1 LKIIMKKITHQNF
14 IKVAVVLIIAATST
28 VSCKKYLSPEPVSS
42 FSQDF
47 VFGNLPYAKSA
58 VIGVYNNL
66 SGQNSYGL
74 YFSGYYPYDTDEMMG
89 ASGTADGERRDL
101 AHYNILSN
109 NGGIASAFANS
120 YSGIER
126 ANICI
131 EQIPKMALYTS
142 GSATEQGELKRL
154 YGEALTLR
162 AQFYFDL
169 VKIWGDVPAQ
179 WIPSAEQSTL
189 FLPKTDRD
197 TIYNHILNDLKTAS
211 TLVPWRTEIGTLGDA
226 ADERITKG
234 AVKALRARIALFR
247 GGYSLRRA
255 TTQMERRADYLT
267 YYTIARDECA
277 DIMARRDQHTL
288 NASYKSVWK
297 DYVCGR
303 NANEPNGELIFQIAE
318 GGNTGTTDGRIGIYN
333 GTRFAAVGSGA
344 LSILPNYY
352 YSFDSTDVRRDVTV
366 APYETKTDGASRQ
379 AHNINVVY
387 DGKFRRDWWANPVN
401 PTLATLNSG
410 INWVLIRFSDVLLMY
425 AEADNEINHGASGA
439 DVAAVTEVSKRG
451 HGGNAALVPAIPTD
465 YAGFFKYI
473 VRERYLEFGNEGIRK
488 YDLIRWNL
496 LATAIAE
503 TKVNLA
509 NMGATVPLAMNAPSY
524 MAPPPSYCLTST
536 LPQSMYYWNTLP
548 AVFNGSTLNTY
559 DDSRI
564 FANSLYK
571 AAPVATPANTTKVSW
586 IGYTG
591 INSTFTTV
599 FAGSFKANHSELYPI
614 YVNQITASAGALTQ
628 DYGY

>member
-1 LKIIMKKITHQNF
+1 MKNIFSQNLIKI
-14 IKVAVVLIIAATST
+14 AVVALIAATLPG
-28 VSCKKYLSPEPVSS
+28 CKKYLSPEPVSS

-47 VFGNLPYAKSA
+47 VFSNLPYAKSA

-109 NGGIASAFANS
+109 NGGIASAYANN

-131 EQIPKMALYTS
+131 EQIPKMSLYTT
-142 GSATEQGELKRL
+142 GSAVEQGELKRL
-154 YGEALTLR
+154 LGEAYTLR

-179 WIPSAEQSTL
+179 WLPSAELPTL
-189 FLPKTDRD
+189 FIPKTDRD
-197 TIYNHILNDLKTAS
+197 TIYNHILADLKTS
-211 TLVPWRTEIGTLGDA
+211 ENLVPWRTEISTLGDG

-234 AVKALRARIALFR
+234 AVKALRAKIALFR

-255 TTQMERRADYLT
+255 TTLMERRSDYLT
-267 YYTIARDECA
+267 YYQIAHDECA

-288 NASYKSVWK
+288 NASYKALWQT
-297 DYVCGR
+297 YVCGR
-303 NANEPNGELIFQIAE
+303 NANEPNGEFLFQIAE

-333 GTRFAAVGSGA
+333 GTKFAGVGGGS

-352 YSFDSTDVRRDVTV
+352 YSFDSTDVRRDVTI
-366 APYETKTDGASRQ
+366 APYEVKTDALSKQ
-379 AHNINVVY
+379 AHNINVIY
-387 DGKFRRDWWANPVN
+387 DGKFRRDWWSNPVN
-401 PTLATLNSG
+401 PALATLNSG
-410 INWVLIRFSDVLLMY
+410 INWILIRFSDVLLMF
-425 AEADNEINHGASGA
+425 AEADNEINHGASAA
-439 DVAAVTEVSKRG
+439 DVSAVTEVSKRG
-451 HGGNAALVPAIPTD
+451 HGGNAALVPTIPTD
-465 YAGFFKYI
+465 YAGFFKFI

-509 NMGATVPLAMNAPSY
+509 NLGATVPVAMNPPSY
-524 MAPPPSYCLTST
+524 MASPAPYCLTNT
-536 LPQSMYYWNTLP
+536 LPLAMYYYTTLP
-548 AVFNGSTLNTY
+548 AVFNGSNLNTY
-559 DDSRI
+559 DDSRM

-571 AAPVATPANTTKVSW
+571 PSPTATPANTAKVSW
-586 IGYTG
+586 IGYSG
-591 INSTFTTV
+591 INTTFTTV
-599 FAGSFKANHSELYPI
+599 FAGSFKVNHSELYPI
-614 YVNQITASAGALTQ
+614 YINQINASAGVLTQ

>member
-1 LKIIMKKITHQNF
+1 MKFHIYQK
-14 IKVAVVLIIAATST
+14 LAAICILAMGMAASS
-28 VSCKKYLSPEPVSS
+28 SCEKYLSPEPVSS
-42 FSQDF
+42 FSQDY
-47 VFGNLPYAKSA
+47 VFSNLPYAKA
-58 VIGVYNNL
+58 TVIGIYNNL

-101 AHYNILSN
+101 AHYNLLST
-109 NGGIASAFANS
+109 NGGIAAAFANQ

-131 EQIPKMALYTS
+131 AQIPKMALYTN
-142 GSATEQGELKRL
+142 GTATEQAQLKRL

-169 VKIWGDVPAQ
+169 VKVWGDVPAQ
-179 WIPSAEQSTL
+179 WAPSAEQSNL

-197 TIYNHILNDLKTAS
+197 TIYDHILNDLKTAAD
-211 TLVPWRTEIGTLGDA
+211 LVPWRTELSRIGDA

-255 TTQMERRADYLT
+255 SKQMERRPDYLT
-267 YYTIARDECA
+267 YYKIARDECA

-288 NASYKSVWK
+288 NTSYKALWQT
-297 DYVCGR
+297 YVCGR
-303 NANEPNGELIFQIAE
+303 NANEPNGEFLFQIAE

-333 GTRFAAVGSGA
+333 GTRFAGVGGGS

-352 YSFDSTDVRRDVTV
+352 YYFDSTDVRRDVTV
-366 APYETKTDGASRQ
+366 APYEIRNDGKTVQ

-410 INWVLIRFSDVLLMY
+410 INWVLIRFSDVLLMF
-425 AEADNEINHGASGA
+425 AEAENELNNGPTPAA
-439 DVAAVTEVSKRG
+439 VAAITEVSRRG
-451 HGGNAALVPAIPTD
+451 HGNNASLVPAIPAD
-465 YAGFFKYI
+465 YDGFFKFL
-473 VRERYLEFGNEGIRK
+473 VKERYLEFGNEGIRK

-496 LATAIAE
+496 LTKAINE

-509 NMGATVPLAMNAPSY
+509 NLGAATQLPIVASTY
-524 MAPPPSYCLTST
+524 MAPPPSYSMTGN
-536 LPQSMYYWNTLP
+536 LPKSMYYWTTLP
-548 AVFNGSTLNTY
+548 TVFNGSNINTY
-559 DDSRI
+559 DDSRM

-571 AAPVATPANTTKVSW
+571 PSPATAPANTTAVNWVSFN
-586 IGYTG
+586 G
-591 INSTFTTV
+591 INTTFTTV
-599 FAGSFKANHSELYPI
+599 FASSFKPNQNELYPI
-614 YVNQITASAGALTQ
+614 YINQITASKGILTQ

>member
-1 LKIIMKKITHQNF
+1 MKKIIYH
-14 IKVAVVLIIAATST
+14 KLIIVAAILTMAST
-28 VSCKKYLSPEPVSS
+28 ALVSCKKFISPDPVSS

-47 VFGNLPYAKSA
+47 VFSNLPYAKSA

-66 SGQNSYGL
+66 SGQNCYGL
-74 YFSGYYPYDTDEMMG
+74 YFSTYYPYDTDEMMG
-89 ASGTADGERRDL
+89 ASGTGDNERRDL
-101 AHYNILSN
+101 AHYNITSL
-109 NGGIASAFANS
+109 NGGLASAYANN

-131 EQIPKMALYTS
+131 EQIPKMDLYTT
-142 GSATEQGELKRL
+142 GSAQVTGELKRL

-169 VKIWGDVPAQ
+169 VKVWGDVPAQ
-179 WIPSAEQSTL
+179 WLPSAELPTL
-189 FLPKTDRD
+189 FIPKTDRD
-197 TIYNHILNDLKTAS
+197 TIYNRILNDLKTAEN
-211 TLVPWRTEIGTLGDA
+211 LVPWRTEVTALGDA

-255 TTQMERRADYLT
+255 SGVMERRSDYLT
-267 YYTIARDECA
+267 YYQIALSECS

-288 NASYKSVWK
+288 NPSYKAVWQT
-297 DYVCGR
+297 YVCGR

-318 GGNTGTTDGRIGIYN
+318 GGNTGTTDGRIGVQN
-333 GTRFAAVGSGA
+333 GTKFAGVGGGA

-366 APYETKTDGASRQ
+366 APYEIKTDLKSVQ

-387 DGKFRRDWWANPVN
+387 DGKFRRDWWSNPVN

-425 AEADNEINHGASGA
+425 AEADNEINHGASSA

-451 HGGNAALVPAIPTD
+451 HGGNAALVPTIPTD
-465 YAGFFKYI
+465 YTNFFKFI

-496 LATAIAE
+496 LTTAIAE

-509 NMGATVPLAMNAPSY
+509 NMGATVPVAMNPPSY
-524 MAPPPSYCLTST
+524 MAPPPAYCMTAN
-536 LPQSMYYWNTLP
+536 LPLSMYYWTTLP
-548 AVFNGSTLNTY
+548 AIFNGSNLNTY
-559 DDSRI
+559 DDSRM

-571 AAPVATPANTTKVSW
+571 TAPTTTPANTTKVSW

-599 FAGSFKANHSELYPI
+599 FAGSFKTNHSELYPI
-614 YVNQITASAGALTQ
+614 YINQITASAGVLTQ

>member
-1 LKIIMKKITHQNF
+1 MKKIIYYQF
-14 IKVAVVLIIAATST
+14 ISLSAIIIAVTAFSG
-28 VSCKKYLSPEPVSS
+28 CKKFISPEPVSS

-47 VFGNLPYAKSA
+47 VFSNLPYAKSA
-58 VIGVYNNL
+58 VIGIYNNL

-89 ASGTADGERRDL
+89 QNQTADGERRDL
-101 AHYNILSN
+101 AHYNITPTNTGISAAYAN
-109 NGGIASAFANS
+109 N

-131 EQIPKMALYTS
+131 EQIPKMDLYTT
-142 GSATEQGELKRL
+142 GSTKVAGELKRL

-169 VKIWGDVPAQ
+169 VKVWGDVPAQ
-179 WIPSAEQSTL
+179 WIPSAEMPTL
-189 FLPKTDRD
+189 FIPKTDRD
-197 TIYNHILNDLKTAS
+197 TIYNHILNDLKTAEN
-211 TLVPWRTEIGTLGDA
+211 LVPWRTEVTSLGDI

-234 AVKALRARIALFR
+234 AVKALRAKIALFR
-247 GGYSLRRA
+247 GGYSLRRVSGV
-255 TTQMERRADYLT
+255 MERRNDYLA
-267 YYTIARDECA
+267 YYQIARDECS

-288 NASYKSVWK
+288 NSSYKAVWQT
-297 DYVCGR
+297 YVCGR

-318 GGNTGTTDGRIGIYN
+318 GGNTGTTDGRIGVYN
-333 GTRFAAVGSGA
+333 GTRFANVGGGA
-344 LSILPNYY
+344 LQILPNYY
-352 YSFDSTDVRRDVTV
+352 YSFDSTDVRRDVTA
-366 APYETKTDGASRQ
+366 APYEIKTDLKSVL

-425 AEADNEINHGASGA
+425 AEADNEINHGASPA

-451 HGGNAALVPAIPTD
+451 HGGNAALVPTIPTD
-465 YAGFFKYI
+465 YTNFFKFL
-473 VRERYLEFGNEGIRK
+473 VRERYLEFGSEGIRK

-496 LATAIAE
+496 LTDAIAE

-509 NMGATVPLAMNAPSY
+509 NMGAAVPLAMNAPSY
-524 MAPPPSYCLTST
+524 MAPPPAYCMTAN
-536 LPQSMYYWNTLP
+536 LPLSMYYYTTLP
-548 AVFNGSTLNTY
+548 AIVNGSNLNQY
-559 DDSRI
+559 DDSRM

-571 AAPVATPANTTKVSW
+571 PAPVATPVNTAKVSW
-586 IGYTG
+586 LGFSG
-591 INSTFTTV
+591 INDTFTSV
-599 FAGSFKANHSELYPI
+599 FAGSFKPNHSELYPI
-614 YVNQITASAGALTQ
+614 FSNQINASAGILTQ

>member
-1 LKIIMKKITHQNF
+1 MKNNIYHKA
-14 IKVAVVLIIAATST
+14 IKLAGTIGLAALSL
-28 VSCKKYLSPEPVSS
+28 VSCKKFVSPEPVSS

-47 VFGNLPYAKSA
+47 IFSNLPYAKAA

-74 YFSGYYPYDTDEMMG
+74 YFSGYYPYDSDEMMG
-89 ASGTADGERRDL
+89 AAGTADGERRDL
-101 AHYNILSN
+101 AHYNINSV
-109 NGGIASAFANS
+109 NGGISSAYSNQ

-131 EQIPKMALYTS
+131 EQLPKMSLYTT
-142 GSATEQGELKRL
+142 GSASEKGELKRL

-197 TIYNHILNDLKTAS
+197 TIYNHILSDLKTAED
-211 TLVPWRTEIGTLGDA
+211 LVPWRTEVGVLGDA

-255 TTQMERRADYLT
+255 TTKMERRPDYLT

-288 NASYKSVWK
+288 NSSYKAVWQN
-297 DYVCGR
+297 YVCGR

-333 GTRFAAVGSGA
+333 GTRFAGAGGGS
-344 LSILPNYY
+344 LSILPTYY
-352 YSFDSTDVRRDVTV
+352 YAFDSTDVRRDVTV
-366 APYETKTDGASRQ
+366 APYEIKTDGKSVQ
-379 AHNINVVY
+379 AHNINVIY
-387 DGKFRRDWWANPVN
+387 DGKFRRDWWSNPVN
-401 PTLATLNSG
+401 PTLAILNSG

-425 AEADNEINHGASGA
+425 AEADNEINQGASAA

-451 HGGNAALVPAIPTD
+451 HGGNATLVPTIPTD

-496 LATAIAE
+496 LSTAIAE

-509 NMGATVPLAMNAPSY
+509 NLGATTQAPIVAPSY
-524 MAPPPSYCLTST
+524 MAPPPAYSMTGN
-536 LPQSMYYWNTLP
+536 LPTSMYYWTTLP
-548 AVFNGSTLNTY
+548 VVFNGSNLNTY
-559 DDSRI
+559 DDSRM

-571 AAPVATPANTTKVSW
+571 PAPTATPANTTKVSW
-586 IGYTG
+586 ITYTG

-599 FAGSFKANHSELYPI
+599 FANSFKTNHSELYPI
-614 YVNQITASAGALTQ
+614 YINQINASGGLLTQ

>member
-1 LKIIMKKITHQNF
+1 MKKNIYTS
-14 IKVAVVLIIAATST
+14 ALIALMLSAALA
-28 VSCKKYLSPEPVSS
+28 SCKKYLAPEPVSS
-42 FSQDF
+42 FSQDYIF
-47 VFGNLPYAKSA
+47 SNLPYAKSA
-58 VIGVYNNL
+58 VIGIYNNL

-74 YFSGYYPYDTDEMMG
+74 YFSGYYPYDSDEMMG

-101 AHYNILSN
+101 AHYNITST
-109 NGGIASAFANS
+109 NGGIASAFANQ

-142 GSATEQGELKRL
+142 GTTQEQGELHRL

-169 VKIWGDVPAQ
+169 VKVWGDVPAQ
-179 WIPSAEQSTL
+179 WTPSAEQATL

-197 TIYNHILNDLKTAS
+197 TIYTHILGDLKTAEN
-211 TLVPWRTEIGTLGDA
+211 LVPWRTEVAALGDA

-247 GGYSLRRA
+247 GGYSLRKSN
-255 TTQMERRADYLT
+255 QMERRADYVT

-288 NASYKSVWK
+288 NASYKALWQT
-297 DYVCGR
+297 YVCGR
-303 NANEPNGELIFQIAE
+303 NANEPNGEFLFQIAE
-318 GGNTGTTDGRIGIYN
+318 GGNSGTTDGRIGIYN
-333 GTRFAAVGSGA
+333 GTRFAGAGGGS

-352 YSFDSTDVRRDVTV
+352 YFFDSTDVRRDVTV
-366 APYETKTDGASRQ
+366 APYEIKTDAKSVQ

-387 DGKFRRDWWANPVN
+387 DGKFRRDWWSNPVN
-401 PTLATLNSG
+401 PALATLNSG
-410 INWVLIRFSDVLLMY
+410 INWILIRFSDVLLMY
-425 AEADNEINHGASGA
+425 AEADNELNHGASAA
-439 DVAAVTEVSKRG
+439 DVAAVTEVNKRA
-451 HGGNAALVPAIPTD
+451 HGGSAALVPAVPTD
-465 YAGFFKYI
+465 YDGFFKFI

-496 LATAIAE
+496 LTTAINE

-509 NMGATVPLAMNAPSY
+509 NLGAATQLPIVAPSY
-524 MAPPPSYCLTST
+524 MAPPPAYSMTGN
-536 LPQSMYYWNTLP
+536 LPIAMYYYNTLP
-548 AVFNGSTLNTY
+548 VVVNGSNLNTY
-559 DDSRI
+559 DDSRM

-571 AAPVATPANTTKVSW
+571 VAPVATPANTTKVSW
-586 IGYTG
+586 ITYTG

-599 FAGSFKANHSELYPI
+599 FASSFKPNHSELYPI
-614 YVNQITASAGALTQ
+614 YVNQITSSSGILTQ